1 MTDKLFLE
9 VSFVLMDPFIMNPF
23 LMNPFVINPFVINP
37 FLNGYIYCIM
47 DFEAQNNKEART
59 GLYQKNILNLRC

>member
-9 VSFVLMDPFIMNPF
+9 VSIVLMDPFI
-23 LMNPFVINPFVINP
+23 INPFP
-37 FLNGYIYCIM
+37 NGSIYCIM

-59 GLYQKNILNLRC
+59 GLYLKKYPHFKMLITVKVFSHKLDQHA